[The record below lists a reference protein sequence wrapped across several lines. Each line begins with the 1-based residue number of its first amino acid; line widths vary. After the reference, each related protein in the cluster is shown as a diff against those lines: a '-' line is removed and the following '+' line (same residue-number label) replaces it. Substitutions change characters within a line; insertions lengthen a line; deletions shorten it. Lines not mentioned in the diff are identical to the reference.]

1 MHDPHWSGAAEFIRT
16 NELNTADGG
25 FSKEGFRD
33 ELIVENTKKGEA
45 VGGDEML
52 ADVEDGDDSNR
63 DAFTDSPDEPAK
75 KKQTRRSTRA

>member
-1 MHDPHWSGAAEFIRT
+1 MRRTLGLKVAANHRFGAARAERHPLVVRQQ
-16 NELNTADGG
+16 EL
-25 FSKEGFRD
+25 
-33 ELIVENTKKGEA
+33 EA